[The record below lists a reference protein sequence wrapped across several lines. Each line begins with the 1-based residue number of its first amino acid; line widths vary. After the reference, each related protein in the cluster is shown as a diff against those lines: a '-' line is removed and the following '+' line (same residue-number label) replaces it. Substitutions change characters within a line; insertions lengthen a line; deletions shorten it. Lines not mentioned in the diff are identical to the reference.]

1 MHEVERE
8 CPEGAQSRR
17 EGASG
22 RSSWFQGAADL
33 MEMGGG
39 EHFRHKERARLY
51 GRDGSMS
58 PECGA
63 GKVLQRKRKST
74 FPSSSPL
81 AANSE

>member
-39 EHFRHKERARLY
+39 NTSGTRREH
-51 GRDGSMS
+51 DSMGEMA
-58 PECGA
+58 P
-63 GKVLQRKRKST
+63 
-74 FPSSSPL
+74 
-81 AANSE
+81 

>member
-39 EHFRHKERARLY
+39 GTLQAQGESTTLWERWLHEPRMW
-51 GRDGSMS
+51 GRKGSTEEEEEYFS
-58 PECGA
+58 
-63 GKVLQRKRKST
+63 
-74 FPSSSPL
+74 F
-81 AANSE
+81 